1 MNYDGQ
7 YDYDEEDEDGS
18 ESFIDPDDDL
28 SDFMD
33 GEDYFSED
41 DFVDGEGEV
50 ILDDLRTYHNQNFEA
65 ELNAS
70 TADFN
75 KEIK

>member
-1 MNYDGQ
+1 
-7 YDYDEEDEDGS
+7 
-18 ESFIDPDDDL
+18 
-28 SDFMD
+28 MD

-75 KEIK
+75 KEIKQIN